1 MTKDWSRY
9 VIDLNVSYGEDIDRI
24 TEALKNIGEELY
36 NNPEFKPL
44 IVTPLEVL
52 GIDGFS
58 PTGIVIK
65 LMITT
70 LPLQQWKVG
79 RELRKRIKNTFDEL
93 GIEMQYPQASFYWRT
108 AGEPIPGKDRAV
120 PRKES

>member
-44 IVTPLEVL
+44 IVTPS
-52 GIDGFS
+52 GS
-58 PTGIVIK
+58 
-65 LMITT
+65 
-70 LPLQQWKVG
+70 
-79 RELRKRIKNTFDEL
+79 
-93 GIEMQYPQASFYWRT
+93 
-108 AGEPIPGKDRAV
+108 AGH
-120 PRKES
+120 